1 MRKTLIAVASLAI
14 ALVVQLVVLNG
25 LHLPGGGVPDL
36 VLVLVAALAVT
47 GGPVRG
53 MVTGFAAG
61 LALDLAPPG
70 SAVLGEYALT
80 FCLVGWAAAKL
91 SGQLDKSVLRPLFA
105 LAGVVA
111 LGEALVAGIGLALD
125 PAQLSWAQVR
135 QILPAAIGYDL
146 LILPFALYLALLA
159 GAWAAAGRLDS
170 DLHAAS
176 ALAGHAQAK
185 RQHKQ
190 QLQRREPRLGAAAA
204 RPHDGWV
211 GSGPGGRSTV
221 PRRAAAPRGL
231 RPGHGVAGS
240 AVAGARTGKGL
251 PAVPVNLRLSG
262 RRRGFGV
269 VGNPVG
275 TGLGHIP
282 AQHPGARSPSVR
294 RGAGSRGFRPHAGLP
309 GGSAGLQTA
318 ARRRPAGRRPATM
331 KFGPRRGDASV
342 GRLLGTPRSG
352 GSGPGLLSHGLLSR
366 SGQSGYGLQN
376 HGLLTHGGQLSR
388 AGRSTLRLQSGR
400 AAAPRFKVSSAAP
413 PRSRPKAVPRFRRAY
428 ATMSPA
434 LTAGLAGGLPGQ
446 RDLLSARRAQVAAP
460 RLRLATGRRGDR
472 KLGGSSL
479 ASRRPGRRS
488 RLRVGSLASA
498 GRPAG
503 PRQPRFGYGRRSVL
517 TFLAGPRVGGK
528 WLAGSRVGRR
538 ANVWLIGRRTGG
550 TR

>member
-1 MRKTLIAVASLAI
+1 VRKTLIAVASLAL
-14 ALVVQLVVLNG
+14 ALVLQLVVLNG

-135 QILPAAIGYDL
+135 EILPAAIGYDL

-211 GSGPGGRSTV
+211 GSGPGGRTSA
-221 PRRAAAPRGL
+221 PRRAAAPHGL

-240 AVAGARTGKGL
+240 AVTGARAGRGL

-275 TGLGHIP
+275 TGLGHLP

-309 GGSAGLQTA
+309 GGSAALQTA
-318 ARRRPAGRRPATM
+318 GHRRPAGRRPATM

-352 GSGPGLLSHGLLSR
+352 GSGPGLLNR
-366 SGQSGYGLQN
+366 
-376 HGLLTHGGQLSR
+376 T
-388 AGRSTLRLQSGR
+388 GRSTLRLQSGR
-400 AAAPRFKVSSAAP
+400 VAAPRFKMSSVAP
-413 PRSRPKAVPRFRRAY
+413 PRSRPKAVPRFKRAY

-434 LTAGLAGGLPGQ
+434 LTAGLASQ

-460 RLRLATGRRGDR
+460 RLRLAAGRRGDR

-479 ASRRPGRRS
+479 APRGPARRARPRF
-488 RLRVGSLASA
+488 RVGSLAGP
-498 GRPAG
+498 GRSTG

-517 TFLAGPRVGGK
+517 TFLVGHRVGGR

>member
-1 MRKTLIAVASLAI
+1 VRKTLIAVASLAI
-14 ALVVQLVVLNG
+14 ALVLQLVVLNG

-61 LALDLAPPG
+61 LVLDLAPPG

-91 SGQLDKSVLRPLFA
+91 SGQLDKSVLRPLLA
-105 LAGVVA
+105 LAGIVA
-111 LGEALVAGIGLALD
+111 LGEALAASIGAALD

-135 QILPAAIGYDL
+135 QVLPAAIGYDL

-170 DLHAAS
+170 DLHATS
-176 ALAGHAQAK
+176 ALAEHSRK

-190 QLQRREPRLGAAAA
+190 PQRREPRLGAAAV

-211 GSGPGGRSTV
+211 GSGPGSRTGA
-221 PRRAAAPRGL
+221 PRRAASPHGL
-231 RPGHGVAGS
+231 RAGHGVAGS
-240 AVAGARTGKGL
+240 AVTGVHTAKGL
-251 PAVPVNLRLSG
+251 PAVPVNLRLAG

-275 TGLGHIP
+275 TGLSNHAGL
-282 AQHPGARSPSVR
+282 HPGARRPPVR
-294 RGAGSRGFRPHAGLP
+294 RGHGSRGFRPQAGLP
-309 GGSAGLQTA
+309 GGSAV
-318 ARRRPAGRRPATM
+318 RPGTSRTRPGGRRPASM
-331 KFGPRRGDASV
+331 KFGARRGDATV

-352 GSGPGLLSHGLLSR
+352 GSGPGLL
-366 SGQSGYGLQN
+366 
-376 HGLLTHGGQLSR
+376 
-388 AGRSTLRLQSGR
+388 GRTGHSTRRLQFGR
-400 AAAPRFKVSSAAP
+400 AAAPRFRASTLAA

-434 LTAGLAGGLPGQ
+434 LTAGLAGGGAVSQ
-446 RDLLSARRAQVAAP
+446 HDLLSARRAQLGVP
-460 RLRLATGRRGDR
+460 RLRLSSRRRG
-472 KLGGSSL
+472 LLPSL
-479 ASRRPGRRS
+479 SLRPHRPARRS
-488 RLRVGSLASA
+488 RPRFRAGS
-498 GRPAG
+498 RPAPSRSTG
-503 PRQPRFGYGRRSVL
+503 SRQPRFGYGRHSVL
-517 TFLAGPRVGGK
+517 AFLVGHRAGGR
-528 WLAGSRVGRR
+528 WLAGTKAGSR